1 MVSSVSSSG
10 QSILTAL
17 GAGGGLDASA
27 LATNLTN
34 AEKVPQQNL
43 IDQQKASYTA
53 TVSSVGKV
61 KSSLGTLQSS
71 LSALGDVKSF
81 QTMASSGDTSRV
93 TVAFKPGISPPTF
106 SNYVQVQQV
115 ASATTVSFPPL
126 SSIDTSVLGT
136 SATPR
141 TLRLVSGTVQNSV
154 VIGSGMQLP
163 AAATSGTVTINGVD
177 VNLTIDPSLS
187 LSDNRKATIAAINAN
202 SAMTGVSAVDSG
214 DDTKGITLTSG
225 DGRAIHASFA
235 PGVGKVKF
243 PDMLAGTSV
252 TVAGMTFTASQD
264 MLGSDVADAFA
275 NLASGEVGSNVSSN
289 FGTFS
294 GTLKGWSSNAVLV
307 AGGDE
312 LEFTAA
318 TSANLPDLTV
328 ATSDPAQAITMTAD
342 TPWLT
347 SAMTGIS
354 VGDYGASNG
363 GAAAMPGHRMGAP
376 LSTGAGTVVI
386 NGTSINVTMGTDATA
401 NRNAIVAAINAQ
413 TKTTGVTAVNNGSD
427 DQGISLT
434 AATGE
439 SISVSFPQ
447 LVGSSTINALDVT
460 NSGLSEGT
468 VNPPYALAGTATMTL
483 PTVAKTGTVT
493 INGIDIPITVGIVSN
508 DNNRNAIVDAINAAI
523 SDAVN
528 NGNADLVGI
537 TATNSGDSKGITFS
551 SADGRAI
558 KMGLSSGLTAAD
570 TGLKPN
576 LLLSMD
582 LSATDTL
589 VTVRDKVNTISGMTA
604 TIVQGGTDT
613 DPLYYLS
620 VKSAT
625 GAINNFYAD
634 VTAIGGTTP
643 LDGADTSNLDP
654 VADGLLGN
662 YYSSL
667 TVGQDAKISI
677 DGVSISSSTNVFDKA
692 IPGVTITAVGV
703 TDANTPVTIKSETNT
718 TALTAAINSLVT
730 GYNQVIATMTAEM
743 AYNSTDNT
751 KSGGLANNATA
762 RTLVEQ
768 LRSFTTQQIQGY
780 DNNVYT
786 LADIGVQTNRDGT
799 LTLDQAA
806 FDTALTTKP
815 DMVAAVMASK
825 QSLSDSRLMP
835 GKIDSTAKAGVYT
848 IKKETLSPQIT
859 TVAGTASAYEAA
871 TVSFNDLA
879 AGGYVTVGG
888 LTFTATSAMAASDV
902 AAAFANL
909 ATGATTGPSTGLGTY
924 SGTLTGWSTGSL
936 NSNKLTFMAST
947 FGDVTDLTSSG
958 TSLGWTINGEPATL
972 DGMTLTAGANSQ
984 AAGISI
990 LIPTDLS
997 SAAAD
1002 GFSATLNYSKGILER
1017 FNDMIADATGTSSSL
1032 QSISDTDTKN
1042 LSDLDQK
1049 QTDLDARMETIRLRY
1064 LDQFTRVQTLLTQD
1078 KSTESSLTDF
1088 QTAWSNSLKGN

>member
-43 IDQQKASYTA
+43 IDKQKAAYTS

-61 KSSLGTLQSS
+61 KSSLGTLQSA

-136 SATPR
+136 NATPR

-154 VIGSGMQLP
+154 VAGSGMLLP
-163 AAATSGTVTINGVD
+163 AVATSDLVTINGVD
-177 VNLTIDPSLS
+177 IPLTVDPQKSLS
-187 LSDNRKATIAAINAN
+187 ENRKATIDAINAN
-202 SAMTGVSAVDSG
+202 SSQTGVSAVDSG
-214 DDTKGITLTSG
+214 DDTKGITMTSG
-225 DGRAIHASFA
+225 DGRSIHTSFA
-235 PGVGKVKF
+235 AGVGTIKF
-243 PDMLAGTSV
+243 PDMRPGTSV
-252 TVAGMTFTASQD
+252 NVAGLTFNATQD
-264 MLGSDVADAFA
+264 VLGSDVADAFA
-275 NLASGEVGSNVSSN
+275 NLANGADSSSATSN
-289 FGTFS
+289 FGNFT
-294 GTLKGWSSNAVLV
+294 GTLTGWSSNTVLV
-307 AGGDE
+307 NGGDE
-312 LEFTAA
+312 LTFTSA
-318 TSANLPDLTV
+318 SPANLPDLSIG
-328 ATSDPAQAITMTAD
+328 TSDATQPITKTAD

-347 SAMTGIS
+347 SAMTGLS
-354 VGDYGASNG
+354 AGTYGADNG
-363 GAAAMPGHRMGAP
+363 GPATMPGKPMGNA
-376 LSTGAGTVVI
+376 LSSGSGSIVI
-386 NGTSINVTMGTDATA
+386 NGMTVNVTMGIDATT
-401 NRNAIVAAINAQ
+401 NRNSIVAAINAQ
-413 TKTTGVTAVNNGSD
+413 TKTTGVTAVNNGSN

-434 AATGE
+434 AAIGKA
-439 SISVSFPQ
+439 ISVSIPQ
-447 LVGSSTINALDVT
+447 LINSSSINALDVT
-460 NSGLSEGT
+460 NSGLSEGV
-468 VNPPYALAGTATMTL
+468 VNPPYALSGTSSMTL
-483 PTVAKTGTVT
+483 PSVEKTGTVT
-493 INGIDIPITVGIVSN
+493 INGIDVPITVGTTSN
-508 DNNRNAIVDAINAAI
+508 EDNRNAIVDAINAAI
-523 SDAVN
+523 DDAVN

-537 TATNSGDSKGITFS
+537 TATNAGDSKGITFA

-576 LLLSMD
+576 VLLSMD
-582 LSATDTL
+582 LSASDTL
-589 VTVRDKVNTISGMTA
+589 VTVRDKINTISGMTA
-604 TIVQGGTDT
+604 TIVQGGTSS

-625 GAINNFYAD
+625 GEINNFYAD
-634 VTAIGGTTP
+634 VTAVGGTTP
-643 LDGADTSNLDP
+643 LDGTDTSNLDP

-667 TVGQDAKISI
+667 TIGQDAKISI

-692 IPGVTITAVGV
+692 IPGMTITAVGV

-730 GYNQVIATMTAEM
+730 GYNQVISTMTAEM

-786 LADIGVQTNRDGT
+786 LADIGVKTNRDGT

-806 FDTALTTKP
+806 FDAALTTKP

-825 QSLSDSRLMP
+825 QSISDSRLSP

-871 TVSFNDLA
+871 TVAFNDLA

-888 LTFTATSAMAASDV
+888 LTFTATSAMAASNV

-909 ATGATTGPSTGLGTY
+909 STGATTGPSTGLGTY
-924 SGTLTGWSTGSL
+924 SGTLTGWSTGSS
-936 NSNKLTFMAST
+936 NANKLTFLAST
-947 FGDVTDLTSSG
+947 FGDVTDLTSAG

-972 DGMTLTAGANSQ
+972 SGMTLTAGATSK
-984 AAGISI
+984 ATGISV

-997 SAAAD
+997 AAAAD

-1017 FNDMIADATGTSSSL
+1017 FNAMIADATGTSSSL
-1032 QSISDTDTKN
+1032 QSLSNTDTKN

-1049 QTDLDARMETIRLRY
+1049 QNDLDARMETIRLRY
-1064 LDQFTRVQTLLTQD
+1064 LDQFTRVQTLLTQA
-1078 KSTESSLTDF
+1078 KSTQSSLTDF

>member
-27 LATNLTN
+27 LATNLVN
-34 AEKVPQQNL
+34 AEKVPQQAL
-43 IDQQKASYTA
+43 IDRQKAAYTS

-61 KSSLGTLQSS
+61 KSSLGTLQST

-81 QTMASSGDTSRV
+81 QTMASSGDTSRL

-136 SATPR
+136 NATPR

-154 VIGSGMQLP
+154 VIGTGMQLP
-163 AAATSGTVTINGVD
+163 SVATSGLVTINGVD
-177 VNLTIDPSLS
+177 ISVTIDPAKS
-187 LSDNRKATIAAINAN
+187 LSDNRKATISAINAN
-202 SAMTGVSAVDSG
+202 SALTGVSAVDSG

-225 DGRAIHASFA
+225 DGRAIHTSFA

-243 PDMLAGTSV
+243 PDMLAGTTV
-252 TVAGMTFTASQD
+252 TVAGMTFTANQD
-264 MLGSDVADAFA
+264 VQGGDVADAFA
-275 NLASGEVGSNVSSN
+275 NIASGAVGADVTSS

-307 AGGDE
+307 PGGDE

-328 ATSDPAQAITMTAD
+328 ASSDAAGQPITMTAD

-354 VGDYGASNG
+354 AGDYGSVAG
-363 GAAAMPGHRMGAP
+363 GAATMPGQRMSAP
-376 LSTGAGTVVI
+376 LSTGAGSVVI
-386 NGTSINVTMGTDATA
+386 NGTTINVKMGTDATV

-413 TKTTGVTAVNNGSD
+413 TKSTGVTAINSGSD
-427 DQGISLT
+427 DLGISLT
-434 AATGE
+434 AATGKY
-439 SISVSFPQ
+439 IAVSFPQ
-447 LVGSSTINALDVT
+447 LVGSSAINTLDVT

-468 VNPPYALAGTATMTL
+468 VNPPYALAGTSAMTL

-493 INGIDIPITVGIVSN
+493 INGIDVEITVGTTSK
-508 DNNRNAIVDAINAAI
+508 DDNRNAIVDAINAAI
-523 SDAVN
+523 DDAVN

-537 TATNSGDSKGITFS
+537 TATNAGDSKGITFA

-558 KMGLSSGLTAAD
+558 KMGLSTGLTAAD

-576 LLLSMD
+576 VLLSMD
-582 LSATDTL
+582 LNATDTL
-589 VTVRDKVNTISGMTA
+589 VTVRDKINTISGMTA

-625 GAINNFYAD
+625 GEINNFYAD

-692 IPGVTITAVGV
+692 IPGVTITAVG
-703 TDANTPVTIKSETNT
+703 TSDYPVTIKSETNT
-718 TALTAAINSLVT
+718 AALTAAITSLVT

-762 RTLVEQ
+762 RTLMEQ

-786 LADIGVQTNRDGT
+786 LADIGVKTNRDGT

-806 FDTALTTKP
+806 FNTALTTKP

-825 QSLSDSRLMP
+825 QSISDSRLSP

-848 IKKETLSPQIT
+848 IKKEALSPQIS
-859 TVAGTASAYEAA
+859 TVAGTASTYETAS
-871 TVSFNDLA
+871 VVFNDLA
-879 AGGYVTVGG
+879 EGGYVTVGG
-888 LTFTATSAMAASDV
+888 LTFTSNAAMSATDV

-909 ATGATTGPSTGLGTY
+909 TNGATTGPSIGLGTY

-936 NSNKLTFMAST
+936 SANKLNFVASA
-947 FGDVTDLTSSG
+947 FGDVTDLTSAG

-972 DGMTLTAGANSQ
+972 NGMTLTAGANSK
-984 AAGISI
+984 AAGISV

-997 SAAAD
+997 AAAAS

-1017 FNDMIADATGTSSSL
+1017 FNAMIADATGTSSSL
-1032 QSISDTDTKN
+1032 QSLSNTDTKN

-1049 QTDLDARMETIRLRY
+1049 QTDLDSRMETIRLRY
-1064 LDQFTRVQTLLTQD
+1064 LDQFTRVQTLLTQA
-1078 KSTESSLTDF
+1078 KSTQSSLTDF
-1088 QTAWSNSLKGN
+1088 QTAWSNSLKSG

>member
-1 MVSSVSSSG
+1 MVSSVNSSG

-27 LATNLTN
+27 LATNLVN

-43 IDQQKASYTA
+43 IDKQKAAYTS

-61 KSSLGTLQSS
+61 KSSLGTLQST

-81 QTMASSGDTSRV
+81 QTMASSGDTSRL

-136 SATPR
+136 NATPR

-154 VIGSGMQLP
+154 VIGAGMQLP
-163 AAATSGTVTINGVD
+163 SVATSGLVTINGVD
-177 VNLTIDPSLS
+177 ISVTIDPAKSLAE
-187 LSDNRKATIAAINAN
+187 NRKETIDAINAN
-202 SAMTGVSAVDSG
+202 SALTGVSAVDSG

-225 DGRAIHASFA
+225 DGRAIHTSFA

-243 PDMLAGTSV
+243 PDMLAGTTV
-252 TVAGMTFTASQD
+252 TVAGMTFTANQD
-264 MLGSDVADAFA
+264 VQGGDVADAFA
-275 NLASGEVGSNVSSN
+275 NIASGAVGADVTSS

-294 GTLKGWSSNAVLV
+294 GTLKGWSSNSVLV
-307 AGGDE
+307 PGGDE

-328 ATSDPAQAITMTAD
+328 ASSDAAGQPITMTAD

-354 VGDYGASNG
+354 TGDYGAVNG
-363 GAAAMPGHRMGAP
+363 GAATMPGQRMSAP

-386 NGTSINVTMGTDATA
+386 NGTSINVTMGTNATT

-413 TKTTGVTAVNNGSD
+413 TKTTGVTAVNNDSD
-427 DQGISLT
+427 DLGISLT
-434 AATGE
+434 AATGK

-447 LVGSSTINALDVT
+447 LVGTSSINTLGAT

-468 VNPPYALAGTATMTL
+468 VNPPYSLPGTSAMTL

-493 INGIDIPITVGIVSN
+493 INGIDVPITVGTASN
-508 DNNRNAIVDAINAAI
+508 DDNRNAIVDAINAAI
-523 SDAVN
+523 DDAVN

-558 KMGLSSGLTAAD
+558 KMGLSTGLTAAD

-576 LLLSMD
+576 VLLSMD

-589 VTVRDKVNTISGMTA
+589 VTVRDKINTIAGMTA

-625 GAINNFYAD
+625 GSTNNFYAD

-677 DGVSISSSTNVFDKA
+677 DGVTISSSTNVFDKA
-692 IPGVTITAVGV
+692 IPGVIITAVG
-703 TDANTPVTIKSETNT
+703 TSDYPVTIKSETNT
-718 TALTAAINSLVT
+718 TALTAAITSLVT

-786 LADIGVQTNRDGT
+786 LADIGVKTNRDGT

-806 FDTALTTKP
+806 FDTALSTKP

-825 QSLSDSRLMP
+825 QSLSDSRLSP
-835 GKIDSTAKAGVYT
+835 GKIDSSAKPGVYT

-871 TVSFNDLA
+871 TVAFNDLA

-888 LTFTATSAMAASDV
+888 LTFTANSAMAASDV
-902 AAAFANL
+902 AAAFSNL
-909 ATGATTGPSTGLGTY
+909 ATGAITGPSTGLGSY

-936 NSNKLTFMAST
+936 NSNKLTFVAST
-947 FGDVTDLTSSG
+947 FGNVTDLTSSG
-958 TSLGWTINGEPATL
+958 TSLGWTINGAPATL
-972 DGMTLTAGANSQ
+972 SGMTLTAGAASK
-984 AAGISI
+984 AAGISV

-997 SAAAD
+997 AAAAE

-1017 FNDMIADATGTSSSL
+1017 FNAMIADATGTSSSL
-1032 QSISDTDTKN
+1032 QSLSNTDTKN

-1049 QTDLDARMETIRLRY
+1049 QIDLDARMETIRLRY
-1064 LDQFTRVQTLLTQD
+1064 LDQFTRVQTLLTKA
-1078 KSTESSLTDF
+1078 KSTQSSLTDF

>member
-17 GAGGGLDASA
+17 GAGGGVDASA

-43 IDQQKASYTA
+43 IDKQKASYTS

-61 KSSLGTLQSS
+61 LSSLGTLQST
-71 LSALGDVKSF
+71 LSALGDAKSF
-81 QTMASSGDTSRV
+81 QTMATSGDTSRV
-93 TVAFKPGISPPTF
+93 TVAFKAGISPPTF

-115 ASATTVSFPPL
+115 ATATTVSFPPL

-136 SATPR
+136 NATPR
-141 TLRLVSGTVQNSV
+141 TLRLVSGSVQNSV
-154 VIGSGMQLP
+154 VIGSGMRLP
-163 AAATSGTVTINGVD
+163 EAATSGSVTINGTDISV
-177 VNLTIDPSLS
+177 TIDPTLS

-202 SAMTGVSAVDSG
+202 SAQTGVSAVDSG

-225 DGRAIHASFA
+225 DGRAIHASFE
-235 PGVGKVKF
+235 PGIGKVKF

-252 TVAGMTFTASQD
+252 TVAGMTFTADVDVSA
-264 MLGSDVADAFA
+264 SDVADAFA
-275 NLASGEVGSNVSSN
+275 SLTSGAVGADVSSN
-289 FGTFS
+289 YGTFS
-294 GTLKGWSSNAVLV
+294 GTLKGWNSSPLSTPGA
-307 AGGDE
+307 DE
-312 LEFTAA
+312 LEFTSA
-318 TSANLPDLTV
+318 TSSNLPDLTV
-328 ATSDPAQAITMTAD
+328 STSDTSQPITMTAD

-347 SAMTGIS
+347 SAMTGLS
-354 VGDYGASNG
+354 VGDYGATDG
-363 GAAAMPGHRMGAP
+363 GAAEMPGHRMTAP
-376 LSTGAGTVVI
+376 ISTGAGSVVI
-386 NGTSINVTMGTDATA
+386 NGTTINVTMGSNVSS
-401 NRNAIVAAINAQ
+401 NRNAIIAAINAQ

-427 DQGISLT
+427 DLGISLT
-434 AATGE
+434 AATGK

-447 LVGSSTINALDVT
+447 LVGSSSINALDVT

-483 PTVAKTGTVT
+483 PTTAKTGTVT
-493 INGIDIPITVGIVSN
+493 INGIDVAITVGTASK
-508 DNNRNAIVDAINAAI
+508 DDNRNAIVDAINAAI
-523 SDAVN
+523 DDAVN

-537 TATNSGDSKGITFS
+537 TATNSGDSKGITFT

-558 KMGLSSGLTAAD
+558 KMGLSSELTAAE

-576 LLLSMD
+576 VLLSMD
-582 LSATDTL
+582 LSASDTL
-589 VTVRDKVNTISGMTA
+589 VTVRDKINTISGMTA
-604 TIVQGGTDT
+604 TIVQGGTSS

-625 GAINNFYAD
+625 GEINNFYAD
-634 VTAIGGTTP
+634 VTAVGGTTP

-667 TVGQDAKISI
+667 TIGQDAKISI
-677 DGVSISSSTNVFDKA
+677 DGVFISSSTNVFDKA
-692 IPGVTITAVGV
+692 IPGVTITAVGA
-703 TDANTPVTIKSETNT
+703 TDPNTPVTIKSETNT
-718 TALTAAINSLVT
+718 TALTVAINSLVT

-762 RTLVEQ
+762 RTLMEQ

-786 LADIGVQTNRDGT
+786 LADIGVKTNRDGT
-799 LTLDQAA
+799 LTLDQGA
-806 FDTALTTKP
+806 FNTALTTKP

-825 QSLSDSRLMP
+825 QSVSDSRLVP

-859 TVAGTASAYEAA
+859 TVAGTSSAYESA
-871 TVSFNDLA
+871 TVTFNDLA

-888 LTFTATSAMAASDV
+888 LTFTSTSAMSASEV
-902 AAAFANL
+902 ASAFVNL
-909 ATGATTGPSTGLGTY
+909 VTGATTGPSSSLGTY

-936 NSNKLTFMAST
+936 SGNKVTFLAST
-947 FGDVTDLTSSG
+947 FGDVTNLTSAG
-958 TSLGWTINGEPATL
+958 TSLGWTINGEAATL
-972 DGMTLTAGANSQ
+972 SGMTLTAGATSK
-984 AAGISI
+984 AAGISV

-997 SAAAD
+997 SAAAE

-1017 FNDMIADATGTSSSL
+1017 FNAMIADATGTSSSL
-1032 QSISDTDTKN
+1032 QSLSNTNTQNI
-1042 LSDLDQK
+1042 SDLDKK

-1064 LDQFTRVQTLLTQD
+1064 LNQFTRVQTLLTQA
-1078 KSTESSLTDF
+1078 KSTQSSLTDF
-1088 QTAWSNSLKGN
+1088 QTAWSNSLKSN

>member
-1 MVSSVSSSG
+1 MVSSVNSSG

-27 LATNLTN
+27 LATNLVN

-43 IDQQKASYTA
+43 IDKQKAAYTS

-61 KSSLGTLQSS
+61 KSSLGTLQST

-81 QTMASSGDTSRV
+81 QTMASSGDTSRL

-136 SATPR
+136 NATPR

-154 VIGSGMQLP
+154 VIGAGMQLP
-163 AAATSGTVTINGVD
+163 SVATSGLVTINGVD
-177 VNLTIDPSLS
+177 ISVTIDPAKSLAE
-187 LSDNRKATIAAINAN
+187 NRKETIDAINAN
-202 SAMTGVSAVDSG
+202 SALTGVSAVDSG

-225 DGRAIHASFA
+225 DGRAIHTSFA

-252 TVAGMTFTASQD
+252 TVAGMTFTANQD
-264 MLGSDVADAFA
+264 VQGGDVADAFA
-275 NLASGEVGSNVSSN
+275 NIASGAVGADVTSS

-294 GTLKGWSSNAVLV
+294 GTLKGWSSNSVLV
-307 AGGDE
+307 PGGDE

-328 ATSDPAQAITMTAD
+328 ASSDAAGQPITMTAD

-354 VGDYGASNG
+354 TGDYGAVNG
-363 GAAAMPGHRMGAP
+363 GAATMPGQRMSAP

-386 NGTSINVTMGTDATA
+386 NGTSINVTMGTNATT

-413 TKTTGVTAVNNGSD
+413 TKTTGVTAVNNDSD
-427 DQGISLT
+427 DLGISLT
-434 AATGE
+434 AATGK

-447 LVGSSTINALDVT
+447 LVGTSSINTLGAT

-468 VNPPYALAGTATMTL
+468 VNPPYSLPGTSTMTL

-493 INGIDIPITVGIVSN
+493 INGIDVPITVGTTSN
-508 DNNRNAIVDAINAAI
+508 DDNRNAIVDAINAAI
-523 SDAVN
+523 DDAVN

-558 KMGLSSGLTAAD
+558 KMGLSTGLTAAD

-576 LLLSMD
+576 VLLSMD

-589 VTVRDKVNTISGMTA
+589 VTVRDKINTIAGMTA

-625 GAINNFYAD
+625 GSINNFYAD

-677 DGVSISSSTNVFDKA
+677 DGVTISSSTNVFDKA
-692 IPGVTITAVGV
+692 IPGVIITAVG
-703 TDANTPVTIKSETNT
+703 TSDYPVTIKSETNT

-730 GYNQVIATMTAEM
+730 GYNQVIATMSAEM

-751 KSGGLANNATA
+751 NSGGLANNATA

-786 LADIGVQTNRDGT
+786 LADIGVKTNRDGT

-806 FDTALTTKP
+806 FDTALSTKP

-825 QSLSDSRLMP
+825 QSLSDSRLSP

-871 TVSFNDLA
+871 TVAFNDLA

-888 LTFTATSAMAASDV
+888 LTFTANSAMAASDV
-902 AAAFANL
+902 AAAFSNL
-909 ATGATTGPSTGLGTY
+909 ATGAITGPSTGLGSY

-936 NSNKLTFMAST
+936 NANKLTFMAST
-947 FGDVTDLTSSG
+947 FGNVTDLTSSG

-972 DGMTLTAGANSQ
+972 SGMTLTAGAASK
-984 AAGISI
+984 AAGISV

-997 SAAAD
+997 AAAAE

-1017 FNDMIADATGTSSSL
+1017 FNAMIADATGTSSSL
-1032 QSISDTDTKN
+1032 QSLSNTDTKN

-1064 LDQFTRVQTLLTQD
+1064 LDQFTRVQTLLTQA
-1078 KSTESSLTDF
+1078 KSTQSSLTDF

>member
-27 LATNLTN
+27 LATNLVN
-34 AEKVPQQNL
+34 AEKVPQQAL
-43 IDQQKASYTA
+43 IDRQKAAYTS

-61 KSSLGTLQSS
+61 KSSLGTLQST

-81 QTMASSGDTSRV
+81 QTMASSGDTSRL

-136 SATPR
+136 NATPR

-154 VIGSGMQLP
+154 AIGTGMQLP
-163 AAATSGTVTINGVD
+163 AEATSGFVTINGVD
-177 VNLTIDPSLS
+177 ISVTIDPALS

-202 SAMTGVSAVDSG
+202 SALTGVSAVDSG

-225 DGRAIHASFA
+225 DGRAIHTSFA

-252 TVAGMTFTASQD
+252 TVAGMTFTADQD
-264 MLGSDVADAFA
+264 VMGSDVADAFA
-275 NLASGEVGSNVSSN
+275 NLASGEVGTNVSSN

-307 AGGDE
+307 PGGDE

-318 TSANLPDLTV
+318 SSANLPDLTV
-328 ATSDPAQAITMTAD
+328 ATSDAVSQPITMTAD

-354 VGDYGASNG
+354 TGDFGASGG
-363 GAAAMPGHRMGAP
+363 GAATMPGHRMGAP
-376 LSTGAGTVVI
+376 LSTGAGSVVI
-386 NGTSINVTMGTDATA
+386 NGTSISVTMGTDATA

-413 TKTTGVTAVNNGSD
+413 TKTTGVSAVNNGSD

-434 AATGE
+434 AATGK

-447 LVGSSTINALDVT
+447 FIGSSTINTLDVT

-468 VNPPYALAGTATMTL
+468 VNPPYALAGTSAMTL

-493 INGIDIPITVGIVSN
+493 INGIDVEITVGTTSN
-508 DNNRNAIVDAINAAI
+508 DDNRNAIVDAINAAI
-523 SDAVN
+523 DDAVN

-537 TATNSGDSKGITFS
+537 TATNAGDGKGITFS

-558 KMGLSSGLTAAD
+558 KMALSSGLTAAD

-576 LLLSMD
+576 VLLSMD

-589 VTVRDKVNTISGMTA
+589 VTVRDKINTISGMTA

-634 VTAIGGTTP
+634 VTAVGATTP

-677 DGVSISSSTNVFDKA
+677 DGVSISSNTNVFDKA
-692 IPGVTITAVGV
+692 IPGVIITAVAP
-703 TDANTPVTIKSETNT
+703 TDYPVTIKSETNT

-730 GYNQVIATMTAEM
+730 GYNQVIATMNTEM

-786 LADIGVQTNRDGT
+786 LADIGVKTNRDGT

-825 QSLSDSRLMP
+825 QSLSDSRLSP
-835 GKIDSTAKAGVYT
+835 GRIDSTAKAGVYT
-848 IKKETLSPQIT
+848 IKKETLAPQIT
-859 TVAGTASAYEAA
+859 TVAGTGSAYEAA
-871 TVSFNDLA
+871 TVAFNDLA

-888 LTFTATSAMAASDV
+888 LTFTSNDAMSASDV

-909 ATGATTGPSTGLGTY
+909 LTGATTGPSTGLGSY
-924 SGTLTGWSTGSL
+924 SGTMTGWSTGAQSA
-936 NSNKLTFMAST
+936 NKLTFLASS
-947 FGDVTDLTSSG
+947 FGDVTDLTSAG

-972 DGMTLTAGANSQ
+972 SGMTLTAGATSK
-984 AAGISI
+984 AAGISV

-997 SAAAD
+997 AAAAD

-1017 FNDMIADATGTSSSL
+1017 FNAMIADATGTSSSL
-1032 QSISDTDTKN
+1032 QSLSNTDTKN

-1064 LDQFTRVQTLLTQD
+1064 LDQFTRVQTLLTQA
-1078 KSTESSLTDF
+1078 KSTQSSLTDF
-1088 QTAWSNSLKGN
+1088 QTAWSNSLKSG

>member
-27 LATNLTN
+27 LATNLVN
-34 AEKVPQQNL
+34 AEKVPQQAL
-43 IDQQKASYTA
+43 IDRQKASYTA

-61 KSSLGTLQSS
+61 KSSLGTLQSA

-93 TVAFKPGISPPTF
+93 TVAFKPGVSPPTF

-136 SATPR
+136 NATPR

-154 VIGSGMQLP
+154 VIGTGMQMP
-163 AAATSGTVTINGVD
+163 AAATSGFVTINGVD
-177 VNLTIDPSLS
+177 INVTIDPAMS

-225 DGRAIHASFA
+225 DGRAIHTSFA

-243 PDMLAGTSV
+243 PDMLSGTSV
-252 TVAGMTFTASQD
+252 TVAGMTFTADQD

-275 NLASGEVGSNVSSN
+275 NLASGDVGADISSN

-294 GTLKGWSSNAVLV
+294 GTLKGWSSSAVMV
-307 AGGDE
+307 PGGDE

-318 TSANLPDLTV
+318 TPSNLPDLTV
-328 ATSDPAQAITMTAD
+328 ATSDATQPITMTAD

-363 GAAAMPGHRMGAP
+363 DAAAMPGHRMGAP

-386 NGTSINVTMGTDATA
+386 NGTSINVTMSNDITA
-401 NRNAIVAAINAQ
+401 NRNAVVAAINAQ

-427 DQGISLT
+427 DLGISLT
-434 AATGE
+434 AATGK

-447 LVGSSTINALDVT
+447 LVGSAINVLDVT
-460 NSGLSEGT
+460 NSGLSEGS
-468 VNPPYALAGTATMTL
+468 VNPPYALAGTSVMTL
-483 PTVAKTGTVT
+483 PSVAKTGTVT
-493 INGIDIPITVGIVSN
+493 INGIDVEITVDTTST
-508 DNNRNAIVDAINAAI
+508 DDNRNAIVDAINAAI
-523 SDAVN
+523 DDAVN

-537 TATNSGDSKGITFS
+537 TATNAGDSKGITFA

-558 KMGLSSGLTAAD
+558 KMGLSSGLTAAE

-576 LLLSMD
+576 VLLSMD

-589 VTVRDKVNTISGMTA
+589 VTVRDKINTIAGMTS

-613 DPLYYLS
+613 DPLFYLS

-625 GAINNFYAD
+625 GATNNFYAD

-667 TVGQDAKISI
+667 NVGQDANISI
-677 DGVSISSSTNVFDKA
+677 DGVTISSSTNVFDKA
-692 IPGVTITAVGV
+692 IPGVTITAVGT
-703 TDANTPVTIKSETNT
+703 TDYPVTIKSETNT
-718 TALTAAINSLVT
+718 TALTTAISSLVV
-730 GYNQVIATMTAEM
+730 GYNQVIATMSAEM

-751 KSGGLANNATA
+751 KSGGLANNAVA

-780 DNNVYT
+780 DNNIYT
-786 LADIGVQTNRDGT
+786 LADIGVKTNRDGT

-825 QSLSDSRLMP
+825 QSLSDSRLSP
-835 GKIDSTAKAGVYT
+835 GRIDSSAKAGVYT
-848 IKKETLSPQIT
+848 IKKETLAPQIT
-859 TVAGTASAYEAA
+859 TVAGTGSAYEAA
-871 TVSFNDLA
+871 TVAFNDLA
-879 AGGYVTVGG
+879 EGGYVTVGG
-888 LTFTATSAMAASDV
+888 LTFTSTSAMSASQV

-924 SGTLTGWSTGSL
+924 SGTMTGWSTGAA
-936 NSNKLTFMAST
+936 NANKVTYLAST
-947 FGDVTDLTSSG
+947 LGDVSDLTSTG

-972 DGMTLTAGANSQ
+972 NGMTLTAVANSK
-984 AAGISI
+984 AAGISVF
-990 LIPTDLS
+990 IPTDLS
-997 SAAAD
+997 AAAAD

-1017 FNDMIADATGTSSSL
+1017 FNAMISDATGTSSSL
-1032 QSISDTDTKN
+1032 QSLSNTETKN
-1042 LSDLDQK
+1042 MSDLDKK

-1064 LDQFTRVQTLLTQD
+1064 LDQFTRVQTLLTKA
-1078 KSTESSLTDF
+1078 KSTQSSLTDF
-1088 QTAWSNSLKGN
+1088 QTAWSNSLKGS

>member
-17 GAGGGLDASA
+17 GAGGGVDASA
-27 LATNLTN
+27 LATNLVN

-43 IDQQKASYTA
+43 IDKQKAAYTS

-61 KSSLGTLQSS
+61 KSSLGTLQST

-81 QTMASSGDTSRV
+81 QTMASSGDTSRL
-93 TVAFKPGISPPTF
+93 TVSFKPGISPPTF

-126 SSIDTSVLGT
+126 SSIDTSVLGNN
-136 SATPR
+136 ATPR

-154 VIGSGMQLP
+154 VIGTGMQLP
-163 AAATSGTVTINGVD
+163 SVATSGFVTVNGVD
-177 VNLTIDPSLS
+177 ISVTIDPAKS
-187 LSDNRKATIAAINAN
+187 LSDNRKDTIAAINAN
-202 SAMTGVSAVDSG
+202 SAQTGVSAVDSG
-214 DDTKGITLTSG
+214 DNTKGITLTSG
-225 DGRAIHASFA
+225 DGRAIHTSFS

-243 PDMLAGTSV
+243 PDMLSGTTV
-252 TVAGMTFTASQD
+252 TVAGITFTAGQD
-264 MLGSDVADAFA
+264 VQGGDVADAFA
-275 NLASGEVGSNVSSN
+275 NIASGTVGTDVSSN
-289 FGTFS
+289 FGTFA
-294 GTLKGWSSNAVLV
+294 GTLKGWSSSAVLV
-307 AGGDE
+307 PGGDE
-312 LEFTAA
+312 LDFTSA
-318 TSANLPDLTV
+318 TLANLPDLTL
-328 ATSDPAQAITMTAD
+328 ASSNASSQPITKTVDA
-342 TPWLT
+342 PWLT
-347 SAMTGIS
+347 SSMTGLS
-354 VGDYGASNG
+354 TGDYGAVSG
-363 GAAAMPGHRMGAP
+363 GAATISGQRMGAP
-376 LSTGAGTVVI
+376 LSTGAGSVVI
-386 NGTSINVTMGTDATA
+386 NGTSISVSMGTNATT

-413 TKTTGVTAVNNGSD
+413 TKTTGVTAVNSGSD
-427 DQGISLT
+427 DLGISLT
-434 AATGE
+434 AATE
-439 SISVSFPQ
+439 KSISVSFPQ
-447 LVGSSTINALDVT
+447 LVGSSSINTLDVT
-460 NSGLSEGT
+460 NSGLSEGS
-468 VNPPYALAGTATMTL
+468 VNPPYALAGTSVMTL

-493 INGIDIPITVGIVSN
+493 INGIDVAITVGTTSN
-508 DNNRNAIVDAINAAI
+508 VDNRNAIVDAINAAI
-523 SDAVN
+523 DDAVN

-537 TATNSGDSKGITFS
+537 TATNAGDSKGITFA

-576 LLLSMD
+576 VLLSMD

-589 VTVRDKVNTISGMTA
+589 VTVRDKINTISGMTA

-625 GAINNFYAD
+625 GAANNFYAD
-634 VTAIGGTTP
+634 VTAVGGTTP

-654 VADGLLGN
+654 VVDGLLGN

-677 DGVSISSSTNVFDKA
+677 DGVTISSSTNVFDKA
-692 IPGVTITAVGV
+692 IPGVIITAVGT
-703 TDANTPVTIKSETNT
+703 TDYPVTIKSKTNSS
-718 TALTAAINSLVT
+718 ALTEAINSLVT
-730 GYNQVIATMTAEM
+730 GYNQVLATMTAEM

-786 LADIGVQTNRDGT
+786 LADIGVKTNRDGT

-806 FDTALTTKP
+806 FDAALTTKP

-825 QSLSDSRLMP
+825 QSLSDSRLSL
-835 GKIDSTAKAGVYT
+835 GKIESTAKAGVYT

-871 TVSFNDLA
+871 TVAFNDLA

-888 LTFTATSAMAASDV
+888 LTFTATSAMAASNV

-909 ATGATTGPSTGLGTY
+909 ATGATTGPSTGLGSYT
-924 SGTLTGWSTGSL
+924 GTLTGWSTGSL
-936 NSNKLTFMAST
+936 NANKLTFLSST
-947 FGDVTDLTSSG
+947 FGNATDLTSSG

-972 DGMTLTAGANSQ
+972 SGMTLTAGLTSK
-984 AAGISI
+984 AAGISV

-997 SAAAD
+997 AAAAE

-1017 FNDMIADATGTSSSL
+1017 FNAMIADATGTSSSL
-1032 QSISDTDTKN
+1032 QSLSSTNTKN
-1042 LSDLDQK
+1042 LSDLDKK

-1064 LDQFTRVQTLLTQD
+1064 LDQFTRVQTLLTKA
-1078 KSTESSLTDF
+1078 KSTQSSLTDF
-1088 QTAWSNSLKGN
+1088 QTAWSNSLKGS

>member
-43 IDQQKASYTA
+43 IDKQKAAYTS

-61 KSSLGTLQSS
+61 KSSLGTLQST

-81 QTMASSGDTSRV
+81 QTMASSGDTSRL

-136 SATPR
+136 NATPR

-154 VIGSGMQLP
+154 VIGTGMQMP
-163 AAATSGTVTINGVD
+163 AAVTSGFVTVNGVD
-177 VNLTIDPSLS
+177 INVTIDPAKS
-187 LSDNRKATIAAINAN
+187 LSDNRKDTIAAINAN
-202 SAMTGVSAVDSG
+202 SAQTGVSAVDSG
-214 DDTKGITLTSG
+214 DNTKGITLTSG
-225 DGRAIHASFA
+225 DGRAIHTSFS

-243 PDMLAGTSV
+243 PDMLSGTSV
-252 TVAGMTFTASQD
+252 TVAGITFTAGQD
-264 MLGSDVADAFA
+264 VQGGDVADAFA
-275 NLASGEVGSNVSSN
+275 NIASGTVGTDVSSN
-289 FGTFS
+289 FGTFA
-294 GTLKGWSSNAVLV
+294 GTLKGWSSSAVLV
-307 AGGDE
+307 PGGDE
-312 LEFTAA
+312 LDFTSA
-318 TSANLPDLTV
+318 TSANLPDLTL
-328 ATSDPAQAITMTAD
+328 ATSNASTQPLTKSVD

-347 SAMTGIS
+347 SAMTGLS
-354 VGDYGASNG
+354 TGDYGAVSG
-363 GAAAMPGHRMGAP
+363 GAATMPGQRMGAP
-376 LSTGAGTVVI
+376 LSTGAGSVVI
-386 NGTSINVTMGTDATA
+386 NGTSINVSMGTNATT

-413 TKTTGVTAVNNGSD
+413 TKTTGVTAVNSGSD
-427 DQGISLT
+427 DLGISLT
-434 AATGE
+434 AATE
-439 SISVSFPQ
+439 KSISVSFPQ
-447 LVGSSTINALDVT
+447 FVGSSSINTLDVT

-468 VNPPYALAGTATMTL
+468 VNPPYSLAGTSAMTL

-493 INGIDIPITVGIVSN
+493 INGIDVAITIGTTSK
-508 DNNRNAIVDAINAAI
+508 DDNRNAIVDAINAAI
-523 SDAVN
+523 DDAVN

-537 TATNSGDSKGITFS
+537 TATNAGDSKGITFA

-576 LLLSMD
+576 VLLSMD

-589 VTVRDKVNTISGMTA
+589 VTVRDKINTISGMTS
-604 TIVQGGTDT
+604 TIVQGGTET

-625 GAINNFYAD
+625 GAANNFYAD
-634 VTAIGGTTP
+634 VTAVGGTTP

-654 VADGLLGN
+654 VVDGLLGN

-677 DGVSISSSTNVFDKA
+677 DGVTISSSTNVFDKA
-692 IPGVTITAVGV
+692 IPGVTITAVGT
-703 TDANTPVTIKSETNT
+703 TDYPVTIKSETNKT
-718 TALTAAINSLVT
+718 SLKAAISSLVT

-751 KSGGLANNATA
+751 KSGGLANNSTA

-780 DNNVYT
+780 DNNIYT
-786 LADIGVQTNRDGT
+786 LADIGVKTNRDGT

-815 DMVAAVMASK
+815 DMVSAVMASK
-825 QSLSDSRLMP
+825 QSLSDSRLSP
-835 GKIDSTAKAGVYT
+835 GKIDATAKAGVYT
-848 IKKETLSPQIT
+848 IKKEMLSPQIT
-859 TVAGTASAYEAA
+859 TVAGTDSAYEAA
-871 TVSFNDLA
+871 TVAFNDLA

-888 LTFTATSAMAASDV
+888 LTFTATSAMAASNV

-909 ATGATTGPSTGLGTY
+909 ATGATTGPSTGLGSYT
-924 SGTLTGWSTGSL
+924 GTLTGWSTGSL
-936 NSNKLTFMAST
+936 SANKLTFLSST
-947 FGDVTDLTSSG
+947 FGNATDLTSSG
-958 TSLGWTINGEPATL
+958 TSLGWTINSEPATL
-972 DGMTLTAGANSQ
+972 SGMTLTAGATSK
-984 AAGISI
+984 AAGISV

-997 SAAAD
+997 ASAAE

-1017 FNDMIADATGTSSSL
+1017 FNAMIADATGTSSSL
-1032 QSISDTDTKN
+1032 QSLSNTQTKN
-1042 LSDLDQK
+1042 MSDLDKK
-1049 QTDLDARMETIRLRY
+1049 QTDLDAKMETIRLRY
-1064 LDQFTRVQTLLTQD
+1064 LDQFTRVQTLLTKA
-1078 KSTESSLTDF
+1078 KSTQSSLTDF
-1088 QTAWSNSLKGN
+1088 QTAWSNSLKGS